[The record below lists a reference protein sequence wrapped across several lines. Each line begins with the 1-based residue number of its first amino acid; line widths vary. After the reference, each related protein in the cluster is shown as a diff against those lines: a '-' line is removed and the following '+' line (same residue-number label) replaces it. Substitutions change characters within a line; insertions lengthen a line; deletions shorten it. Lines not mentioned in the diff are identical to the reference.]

1 MESARLSGYPFQRSR
16 HPAAEDPGRGYEA
29 AANDQGNNYSSDLQ
43 LPHVLRKIV
52 FSRKQQRVAAVFVSL
67 RKLLQAKEVISS
79 IFAPHVTF
87 KPLAAIPPPH
97 DCADQPGPDFP
108 NFGELRMRGMR
119 PRILH
124 EPGEVWVRDKYAERV
139 EDDGCSVL
147 SGALRV
153 DQLAELIKLEVG
165 GNDTADVPMQR
176 CAQGDHRCA
185 NAE

>member
-1 MESARLSGYPFQRSR
+1 MQWALIEVRGLSSFSSPPELGPLALCRLARG
-16 HPAAEDPGRGYEA
+16 
-29 AANDQGNNYSSDLQ
+29 
-43 LPHVLRKIV
+43 
-52 FSRKQQRVAAVFVSL
+52 
-67 RKLLQAKEVISS
+67 EVVSS
-79 IFAPHVTF
+79 IFALHATF

-124 EPGEVWVRDKYAERV
+124 EPGEVWVRDKYAERI

-153 DQLAELIKLEVG
+153 DQLAELIELEVG
-165 GNDTADVPMQR
+165 GNDTADLPMQR
-176 CAQGDHRCA
+176 YAQGDHRCA